1 MWGNFMETV
10 KPSKRIMA
18 FLLDVLLVF
27 FLASLVTSIHFINP
41 YYKKYEKSFE
51 EYSEVTN
58 NYLAEKIS
66 EEEFLKLNYVNYYN
80 VSRFSVPYNIAIVVI
95 LILYF
100 AIFQKFNNGQTIGKQ
115 IMKLKVVNNS
125 DDKDVSLLKYLLRSL
140 PIYYISIGS
149 IIPLLLNSLILL
161 FLKGKVFYIVSAC
174 INYTFVILGVVTLV
188 MMLTRKDKR
197 GLHDLIAGTKVIEIK

>member
-1 MWGNFMETV
+1 METV

-18 FLLDVLLVF
+18 FLIDILLVF

-41 YYKKYEKSFE
+41 YYKKYEAAFK

-58 NYLAEKIS
+58 NYLEEKIS
-66 EEEFLKLNYVNYYN
+66 ENEFLKLNYVNYYN

-100 AIFQKFNNGQTIGKQ
+100 ALFQKYNNGQTMGKQ
-115 IMKLKVVNNS
+115 IMKIKVVNN
-125 DDKDVSLLKYLLRSL
+125 KDNKNVSLIKYLLRCL

-161 FLKGKVFYIVSAC
+161 FVKGKVFYIVSTC
-174 INYTFVILGVVTLV
+174 INYAFVILGIVTLV

>member
-1 MWGNFMETV
+1 METV

-18 FLLDVLLVF
+18 FLLDILLVF

-58 NYLAEKIS
+58 NYLEEKIS
-66 EEEFLKLNYVNYYN
+66 EDEFLKLNYVNYYN
-80 VSRFSVPYNIAIVVI
+80 VSRFSVPYNIAIVII

-100 AIFQKFNNGQTIGKQ
+100 AVFQRFNNGQTMGKQ
-115 IMKLKVVNNS
+115 IMKIKVVNNK
-125 DDKDVSLLKYLLRSL
+125 DDKDVSILKYLLRCL
-140 PIYYISIGS
+140 PIYYLSIGS
-149 IIPLLLNSLILL
+149 IIPLLLNSFMLL
-161 FLKGKVFYIVSAC
+161 FIKGKAFYIVSAC

-188 MMLTRKDKR
+188 VMLIRK
-197 GLHDLIAGTKVIEIK
+197 EIK